1 MLPAEL
7 YAEVRKL
14 EIETNRLINAAFS
27 GEYLSAFKGR
37 GVEFETVRP
46 YVPGDEVRSIDWHV
60 SARTQQL
67 YVKVFREER
76 ELSVFFIVDTSA
88 SLFFGTQRETKRQL
102 AVRLT
107 ALLSLVAMK
116 NHDRAGLML
125 TDPKDQVLMM
135 PRKGRSYVLRLLRE
149 VLAYE
154 PQTRTTHLG
163 AALEKA
169 QKVLKKRS
177 VVFVLSDFYSTD
189 YRKPLEIM
197 ARKHDVVPIVLR
209 DSLEKQFP
217 RSGFLRLIDAET
229 GNERLVWTK
238 TAQAYTAAAAKELED
253 LIHGFRSLRLE
264 PLLVETGQPYL
275 PVLLD
280 YFARKTKRR
289 QY

>member
-14 EIETNRLINAAFS
+14 EIETQRIINASFS

-88 SLFFGTQRETKRQL
+88 SMFCGTQQETKQQL

-107 ALLSLVAMK
+107 ALLSLAAMK
-116 NHDRAGLML
+116 NNDRAGLLL
-125 TDPKDQVLMM
+125 TDPLEQVIMM
-135 PRKGRSYVLRLLRE
+135 PRKGRSHVLRILRA

-154 PQTRTTHLG
+154 LKTRETHLG

-169 QKVLKKRS
+169 QRILKKRS
-177 VVFVLSDFYSTD
+177 VVFILSDFYSHD
-189 YRKPLEIM
+189 YHKPLEIL

-209 DSLEKQFP
+209 DTLEQKFP
-217 RSGFLRLIDAET
+217 PAGFLRLIEAET
-229 GNERLVWTK
+229 GRSRLIWTK
-238 TAQAYTAAAAKELED
+238 AAQNYQQSQNKALAD
-253 LIHGFRSLRLE
+253 LLHDFRRLRLD
-264 PLLVETGQPYL
+264 PLLIETHKPYL
-275 PVLLD
+275 PVLLH
-280 YFARKTKRR
+280 YFAHKTQRR

>member
-14 EIETNRLINAAFS
+14 EIETNRIINASFS

-76 ELSVFFIVDTSA
+76 ELSVFFIIDTSA
-88 SLFFGTQRETKRQL
+88 SLFFGTQKETKQQL

-107 ALLSLVAMK
+107 ALLSLAAMK
-116 NHDRAGLML
+116 NNDRSGLML
-125 TDPKDQVLMM
+125 TDPKDPVIIM
-135 PRKGRSYVLRLLRE
+135 PRKGRSHVLRLLRE

-189 YRKPLEIM
+189 YRQPLEIM

-209 DSLEKQFP
+209 DTLEKQFP
-217 RSGFLRLIDAET
+217 CAGFLRLFDAET
-229 GNERLVWTK
+229 GSARLILTK
-238 TAQAYTAAAAKELED
+238 EAQDYNATAVKELES
-253 LIHGFRSLRLE
+253 LIRDFRSLRLE
-264 PLLVETGQPYL
+264 PLLIETGKPYL
-275 PVLLD
+275 PILLN
-280 YFARKTKRR
+280 YFDRKAKRR